1 MLNRRCDNYKVAFHD
16 IAIIN
21 ELINLYFLFISY
33 LILNILLNILII
45 NILIDVIFSLLV

>member
-21 ELINLYFLFISY
+21 ELINLYFLFINY
-33 LILNILLNILII
+33 LILNISLNILII
-45 NILIDVIFSLLV
+45 SVFIDVIFNLLV